1 MTGTAHPSLER
12 RLIWRIFAL
21 YVAAFVL
28 ATVGYLTA
36 AWHNQQVDLANE
48 LGDVAI
54 QIGKS
59 IKREPDGKLHF
70 ELAPRLA
77 VRLREMPEL
86 AYGAIDL
93 VNGQFVEGSTLTAM
107 PLVPGPEVPGDL
119 QGDFAF
125 RGPDGTVQFGA
136 IRIVQAAH
144 GPVRVGLLRSEETFK
159 DLLEWVWQQSA
170 EATLPILI
178 PMTIA
183 TLLIVGQ
190 TIRGGIRPVLSL
202 SRQASRLGTETIG
215 LRLSEDRAPR
225 EILPLVHAM
234 NNAVDR
240 LEQALM
246 QQQRFTANAAHAL
259 RTPLSVLR
267 ARIDGLDDRAQG
279 ARLAADVDRMARI
292 VNQLLGIAR
301 LQARQVSID
310 DHINVSALAR
320 DVLAALAPVAHVA
333 GKDVALAAPDAPVL
347 VKGNANALEEALTNL
362 VDNALAHTPS
372 GEVVEVAISP
382 EAVIEVR
389 DRGPGVRDAIKDRL
403 FEPFWRA
410 DDSKSRGAGLGLA
423 IVAEIAALHHSTV
436 TVDNHPDGGA
446 VFRFNLSEC
455 RIAMPARSSDPGGEP
470 PAATPAELAK
480 TG

>member
-1 MTGTAHPSLER
+1 
-12 RLIWRIFAL
+12 
-21 YVAAFVL
+21 VL
-28 ATVGYLTA
+28 ASVGYLTA

-48 LGDVAI
+48 LGDVATA
-54 QIGKS
+54 IGKS
-59 IKREPDGKLHF
+59 IKRDADGKLHF
-70 ELAPRLA
+70 DLPPRVA
-77 VRLREMPEL
+77 ARIREMPEL
-86 AYGAIDL
+86 AYGALDL
-93 VNGQFVEGSTLTAM
+93 TSGTYIEGSTLTAL
-107 PLVPGPEVPGDL
+107 PLMLRPEVAGDL

-136 IRIVQAAH
+136 IRLIPTPY
-144 GPVRVGLLRSEETFK
+144 GPMRVGLIRSEETFK
-159 DLLEWVWQQSA
+159 DILEWVWQQSA

-190 TIRGGIRPVLSL
+190 TIRGSLRPVLSL
-202 SRQASRLGTETIG
+202 SHQASRLGTETIG
-215 LRLSEDRAPR
+215 LRLAEDRAPR

-267 ARIDGLDDRAQG
+267 ARIDGLDNPAQTEK
-279 ARLAADVDRMARI
+279 LAADVDRMARI

-301 LQARQVSID
+301 LQARQVAID
-310 DHINVSALAR
+310 DHINLSALAR
-320 DVLAALAPVAHVA
+320 EVLAALAPVAHAA
-333 GKDVALAAPDAPVL
+333 GKDVALAAPEAPVL
-347 VKGNANALEEALTNL
+347 IKGNANALEEALTNL
-362 VDNALAHTPS
+362 VDNALTHTPA
-372 GEVVEVAISP
+372 GEIVEVALSP
-382 EAVIEVR
+382 EAVLEVR
-389 DRGPGVRDAIKDRL
+389 DRGPGVRDAVKARL

-410 DDSKSRGAGLGLA
+410 EDSKSRGAGLGLA

-436 TVDNHPDGGA
+436 SVYNHPDGGA
-446 VFRFNLSEC
+446 VFRLNLSEC
-455 RIAMPARSSDPGGEP
+455 RIALPARGE
-470 PAATPAELAK
+470 TPAELAE